1 MSWPWKVK
9 VIGQNKWHK
18 LKGFYSSYLVLKFGS
33 VSPLRNWDISR
44 NVILQRSW
52 PWKVKVIGQNK
63 WHRQLPWPQ
72 KHRSRHQ
79 NLRPKCF
86 SSNVIVKN
94 IFLHNG
100 GQRNTFAYVS
110 RSNRSGCFLICWKA
124 PTQATLVLKFG
135 DNLSSRNRDVAQS
148 VILYSSWP
156 WKVKVIREVNNIL
169 HHANSLTLDPW
180 VYVSAQDIIILCDRS
195 RPKLSCVKDLATFCP
210 LITEIW
216 PNVTWFHKGLMTL
229 KGQDLRSK
237 QMAPT

>member
-1 MSWPWKVK
+1 MLWPWKVK

-63 WHRQLPWPQ
+63 WHCQLPWPQ

-86 SSNVIVKN
+86 SSKVIVKD

-100 GQRNTFAYVS
+100 GQRNAFESPKIFFNLLKGLNPSYLVLTFDNILPINNWDMAQNVISQRSWPWKVKVIGQNKWHHEIYWPWKHISRCQNHHPMCLTFKVMVKDVILHNGGQRNAFAYVS
-110 RSNRSGCFLICWKA
+110 RSNRSRYFLICWKS
-124 PTQATLVLKFG
+124 PTQATL
-135 DNLSSRNRDVAQS
+135 
-148 VILYSSWP
+148 
-156 WKVKVIREVNNIL
+156 
-169 HHANSLTLDPW
+169 
-180 VYVSAQDIIILCDRS
+180 C
-195 RPKLSCVKDLATFCP
+195 
-210 LITEIW
+210 
-216 PNVTWFHKGLMTL
+216 
-229 KGQDLRSK
+229 
-237 QMAPT
+237 

>member
-63 WHRQLPWPQ
+63 WHRQFPWPQ

-100 GQRNTFAYVS
+100 GQRNAVHVRHTFKPPKMFFHLLKGLNLCY
-110 RSNRSGCFLICWKA
+110 
-124 PTQATLVLKFG
+124 LVLKFG
-135 DNLSSRNRDVAQS
+135 NILPINNWDMAQN
-148 VILYSSWP
+148 VISQRSWP
-156 WKVKVIREVNNIL
+156 WKVKVIGQNKWHHQIPWPRKYISKCQDHHPMCLTFKVMVKDVIL
-169 HHANSLTLDPW
+169 HNGGQRNVFA
-180 VYVSAQDIIILCDRS
+180 YVSCSRS
-195 RPKLSCVKDLATFCP
+195 RS
-210 LITEIW
+210 
-216 PNVTWFHKGLMTL
+216 
-229 KGQDLRSK
+229 
-237 QMAPT
+237 